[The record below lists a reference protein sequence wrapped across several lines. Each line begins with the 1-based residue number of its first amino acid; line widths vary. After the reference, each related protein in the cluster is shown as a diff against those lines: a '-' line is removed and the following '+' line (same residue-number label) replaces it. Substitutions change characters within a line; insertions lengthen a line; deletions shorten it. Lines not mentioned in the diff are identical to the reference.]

1 MATHCGFIPDEIIAG
16 ETIWLSA
23 SNSTQSAEDITFADY
38 TPAGGYTLAYDFA
51 APTPITVAATANGD
65 NTGWSLEVTAA
76 QTLLWKSGQ
85 LSFSGCV
92 THTAT
97 GRKFAVDAGYITV
110 QASPLSTSQWS
121 AIVAACDAAMVE
133 CAASGYASFSVA
145 GMNVTFKST
154 SDIIALRDYART
166 MERQETG
173 NRFRRII
180 RSRFQCA

>member
-1 MATHCGFIPDEIIAG
+1 MAKHCGFIPDEIVAG
-16 ETIWLSA
+16 ESIWLSA

-51 APTPITVAATANGD
+51 SAVPLTVTASPNID
-65 NTGWSLEVTAA
+65 NTGWALEVTSA

-85 LSFSGCV
+85 LNFAGYV

-97 GRKFAVDAGYITV
+97 GRKFAVDAGYISVT
-110 QASPLSTSQWS
+110 ASPLSTSQWT
-121 AIVAACDAAMVE
+121 AVVANCDKLLLEGGGV
-133 CAASGYASFSVA
+133 SGFNVA
-145 GMNVTFKST
+145 GMNVQFKT
-154 SDIIALRDYART
+154 NDEIISLRDYART

-173 NRFRRII
+173 NRPRRII